1 MDSTHG
7 EEQKVGDGTSV
18 VPEMVSETIDVVAP
32 IETTETVLAWHK
44 NKKVLA
50 SLIIAI
56 ALLAGAGWYGYT
68 MNTTSGTVAVVNGKK
83 IFQNEFDES
92 RALIEQTATSQG
104 ADLADASVQAEVNK
118 QALEILIN
126 NALLITA
133 AEKAGFTA
141 EASEV
146 DAKYSELVAQLGGE
160 EGLETKMKE
169 IGLTAEKLKRN
180 IKERI
185 LADKYIESE
194 TTIKTLTVSDE
205 EVAEFL
211 ASISADVKD
220 LPPLEE
226 IRPQIE
232 ADILGQKQQEVVSE
246 LLAKLKAESEIKVN
260 I

>member
-1 MDSTHG
+1 MDSKNDAAEKMAG
-7 EEQKVGDGTSV
+7 E
-18 VPEMVSETIDVVAP
+18 MSETVSTTPEVVAQ
-32 IETTETVLAWHK
+32 IEDTEEAPLAWYK
-44 NKKVLA
+44 NKKVVA
-50 SLIIAI
+50 SLIIAL
-56 ALLAGAGWYGYT
+56 ALLVGAGWYGYT
-68 MNTTSGTVAVVNGKK
+68 INTTGGTVAIVNGKK
-83 IFQNEFDES
+83 IFQNEFNES
-92 RALIEQTATSQG
+92 VTLIEQTATSQG
-104 ADLADASVQAEVNK
+104 ADLADEAVRAEVNK

-141 EASEV
+141 ETTEV
-146 DAKYSELVAQLGGE
+146 DAKYAELVAQLGGE
-160 EGLETKMKE
+160 EGLETKMTE
-169 IGLTAEKLKRN
+169 IGLTKEKLKRN

-211 ASISADVKD
+211 KGIPTDPKD

-232 ADILGQKQQEVVSE
+232 AEILSQKQQEVVTE
-246 LLAKLKAESEIKVN
+246 LLAKLRGESDIEVKI
-260 I
+260 